1 MDRIVEPELLDGLP
15 SDNPEAVASRRD
27 LRMINGIMGNT
38 RWLRRA
44 LLHRVRPQDLVV
56 ELGAGEGELGKSLNW
71 DGEYT
76 GLDLHPMPVRWPENF
91 EWVQGNVFTDERAQ
105 AALAKA
111 SVVIGGLVLHH
122 FSAEQLQALGRQC
135 ASARLLIFCEP
146 VRRKLH
152 LWQGSFLRLAGINR
166 VTQHDLPVSVRA
178 GFLGHELAE
187 FLGLTAQWDCRVET
201 TLFGAYR
208 FIAERRS

>member
-1 MDRIVEPELLDGLP
+1 MERIVEPELLDGLP
-15 SDNPEAVASRRD
+15 ADDPDAVASRKD

-44 LLHRVRPQDLVV
+44 LLRRVRPQDLVV
-56 ELGAGEGELGKSLNW
+56 ELGAGEGELGKSLSW

-76 GLDLHPMPVRWPENF
+76 GLDLQSMPPQWPENF
-91 EWVQGNVFTDERAQ
+91 EWVQGNVFAEERAQ
-105 AALAKA
+105 EALGKA
-111 SVVIGGLVLHH
+111 SVVMGGLVLHH
-122 FSAEQLQALGRQC
+122 FSGEQLRELGRRC

-178 GFLGHELAE
+178 GFLGDELAE
-187 FLGLTAQWDCRVET
+187 FLGLTKEWECRVEMT
-201 TLFGAYR
+201 FFGAYR
-208 FIAERRS
+208 FIAERRC